1 MAVIRLCTQM
11 ANCKVGDAAKV
22 VSGRPDYIG
31 LKVRCVREVTQEE
44 LVESGLELDK
54 APFWDTG
61 LTVKRKGKL
70 VQVWTSDHNLK
81 PI

>member
-1 MAVIRLCTQM
+1 MCIQM
-11 ANCKVGDAAKV
+11 ANCKVGDVAKV

-44 LVESGLELDK
+44 LVTCGISLDR
-54 APFWDTG
+54 APLWDTG
-61 LTVKRKGKL
+61 LTVKRKGRTI
-70 VQVWTSDHNLK
+70 QVWVSDHNLK

>member
-1 MAVIRLCTQM
+1 MCTQM
-11 ANCKVGDAAKV
+11 VNCKVGDVAKV

-31 LKVRCVREVTQEE
+31 LKIRCVREVTQEE
-44 LVESGLELDK
+44 LAASGMDLDK

-61 LTVKRKGKL
+61 LTVKRKGKTL
-70 VQVWTSDHNLK
+70 QVWISDHNLK

>member
-1 MAVIRLCTQM
+1 M
-11 ANCKVGDAAKV
+11 

-31 LKVRCVREVTQEE
+31 LKLRCAREVTQEE
-44 LVESGLELDK
+44 LVARSISLDK

-61 LTVKRKGKL
+61 LTVKRNGKL
-70 VQVWTSDHNLK
+70 VQVWISDHNLK